1 MITLGID
8 PGTHTTGYG
17 LVTKTSRDPQHID
30 NGLIIPTKKNLL
42 PERLKQIY
50 HQVCR
55 LITQFK
61 PDAIALED
69 VFVAKNVRSSLTLGH
84 ARGVVMLAA
93 AEQNVPVYEYSPA
106 EVKQAIVGFGQA
118 SKEQVQKMVQI
129 HLKLKEIA
137 AEDASD
143 ALAVALCHCQKKR
156 YAQ

>member
-17 LVTKTSRDPQHID
+17 LVTKTTRDPQHLE

-42 PERLKQIY
+42 PERLRQIY
-50 HQVCR
+50 HQVQR
-55 LITQFK
+55 LIAQFK

-93 AEQNVPVYEYSPA
+93 AEQGLPVYEYSPA
-106 EVKQAIVGFGQA
+106 EVKQAIVGFGRA

-129 HLKLKEIA
+129 HLKLKEVA

-143 ALAVALCHCQKKR
+143 ALAVALCHCQMKR
-156 YAQ
+156 YER